1 MVKLNGGSVYP
12 HEEHFDVDGKRRPV
26 SVGITLRDKFADTA
40 LRGLVGSQQSIHWGP
55 KEYSACAYS
64 IADAMIA
71 ERAK

>member
-26 SVGITLRDKFADTA
+26 SIGMTLRDRFAESAMKKLIGTE
-40 LRGLVGSQQSIHWGP
+40 RGVHWGP
-55 KEYSACAYS
+55 AEYAKCAYS
-64 IADAMIA
+64 MADAMIA